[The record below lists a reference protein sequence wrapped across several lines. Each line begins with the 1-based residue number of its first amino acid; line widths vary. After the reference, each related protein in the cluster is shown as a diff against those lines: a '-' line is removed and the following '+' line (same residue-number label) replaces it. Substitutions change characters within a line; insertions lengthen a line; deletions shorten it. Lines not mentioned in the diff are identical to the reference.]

1 MSNKNRARLFL
12 VFFMLVG
19 LVNSTVACE
28 ARSGNAAPPSVT
40 TQDPAPA
47 TPKPET
53 PGQTPEVKAEKVP
66 CRLPRDK
73 ASELKGLRLGLTTDQ
88 VLALFPGIKDDA
100 ELKPALA
107 KPPNPFGVSALMIRP
122 DRYAS
127 KEKFAGIREVVV
139 TFLDGRVSAFQANYE
154 NAPWKHVDEFV
165 TDFATGSKLPGIDSW
180 DAYSGLDTQQK
191 SLKCDGFEVTLFA
204 GGEAV
209 HTNHVKVQDLIAA
222 QELKERRAKAK
233 QKAAA
238 KP

>member
-40 TQDPAPA
+40 QDPAPA
-47 TPKPET
+47 TPKPD
-53 PGQTPEVKAEKVP
+53 QKPEAKAEKVP
-66 CRLPRDK
+66 CRIPRDQ
-73 ASELKGLRLGLTTDQ
+73 ASEIKGLRLGLTTEQ
-88 VLALFPGIKDDA
+88 VLALFPGSKDDA
-100 ELKPALA
+100 ALKPALA
-107 KPPNPFGVSALMIRP
+107 KPPSQYGVSTLMIKP
-122 DRYAS
+122 EKYAS
-127 KEKFAGIREVVV
+127 KEKFAGIREVIF
-139 TFLDGRVSAFQANYE
+139 TFLDGRVSSFQANYE
-154 NAPWKHVDEFV
+154 SAPWKHVDEFV
-165 TDFATGSKLPGIDSW
+165 TNFTTGSKLPGVDSW

-204 GGEAV
+204 GGEALNA
-209 HTNHVKVQDLIAA
+209 NHVKVQDLVAA
-222 QELKERRAKAK
+222 EEVKERRAKAK

>member
-28 ARSGNAAPPSVT
+28 ARSGNAAPPA

-47 TPKPET
+47 AQKPE
-53 PGQTPEVKAEKVP
+53 QTPEAKVEKVP
-66 CRLPRDK
+66 CTLHKDQ
-73 ASELKGLRLGLTTDQ
+73 ASNIGGLRLGLTTDQ
-88 VLALFPGIKDDA
+88 VLALFPGSKDDA

-107 KPPNPFGVSALMIRP
+107 KPPSPFGVSTLMIKP

-127 KEKFAGIREVVV
+127 KAKFAGIREVVL
-139 TFLDGRVSAFQANYE
+139 TFLDGRVSTFQANYV

-165 TDFATGSKLPGIDSW
+165 TKFTTGSNLPGVDSW
-180 DAYSGLDTQQK
+180 DAYAGLDTQQK
-191 SLKCDGFEVTLFA
+191 SLKCEGFEVTLFA
-204 GGEAV
+204 GGEALN
-209 HTNHVKVQDLIAA
+209 TNHVKVQDLVAA